1 MGRLS
6 RGLFLMPGLFGYDRI
21 DDPDGFGGYKKKS
34 YPSMNQ
40 KDEQSDGYMRPCPAK
55 ELRKKQGRQ

>member
-1 MGRLS
+1 
-6 RGLFLMPGLFGYDRI
+6 MPGLFGYDRI

-34 YPSMNQ
+34 FPSMKQ